1 MGTTD
6 SSLTNDPQSTPDAD
20 PVFVCTVCGTMDG
33 NEWWGKPGVVLICG
47 ACLTA
52 KRDAVSDPC
61 PQCYG
66 TGRYSDTSRSADTW
80 RTRPCETCGGTGR
93 VAKTATAQDFTALR
107 QEVADQLAGIAER
120 QAVPHFYGGD
130 PTRPVASALTWQT
143 QVAGARAA
151 DMSGCTA
158 GAQGNCHRQRR
169 RLTGEQCR
177 QMARDLAE
185 IGGAI

>member
-1 MGTTD
+1 MASGW
-6 SSLTNDPQSTPDAD
+6 QSDKRWSDRFIPEIGA
-20 PVFVCTVCGTMDG
+20 
-33 NEWWGKPGVVLICG
+33 ICG
-47 ACLTA
+47 RHL
-52 KRDAVSDPC
+52 
-61 PQCYG
+61 
-66 TGRYSDTSRSADTW
+66 
-80 RTRPCETCGGTGR
+80 
-93 VAKTATAQDFTALR
+93 
-107 QEVADQLAGIAER
+107 I
-120 QAVPHFYGGD
+120 QAA
-130 PTRPVASALTWQT
+130 PVASALTWQT

>member
-130 PTRPVASALTWQT
+130 PTRPVARRAPLTFAEDAELWCGT
-143 QVAGARAA
+143 YGVIA
-151 DMSGCTA
+151 
-158 GAQGNCHRQRR
+158 
-169 RLTGEQCR
+169 E
-177 QMARDLAE
+177 DLATNAV
-185 IGGAI
+185 GGAW